1 MKTLLDLIRQPLV
14 IGAFVLSI
22 LIVVGAYFGS
32 HWYYGKVKPVPAELS
47 RYTPTPAVRRGT
59 PEGKLSWADDAITR
73 TKSPASNSEGPGQVV
88 NEMDN
93 LDDLEYTPVYY
104 FPDGAPV
111 PEHLLCPE
119 KWIGVYI
126 DDVEYSEVEQ
136 HLQAVAREIV
146 ANHNPNRPLAEVW
159 PSFIEDETL
168 LWAASKD
175 AGKIQAIGSNRIDGM
190 YEQMRKYPEIFE
202 IVLEEGPAGRW
213 VNVYHVEMDILEPD
227 WNVITLPDSRD
238 FRVKDGYQYQIYT
251 NDSSAL
257 PLSICLSDFST
268 AQLIVI
274 DNLDQ
279 TSDAELERLGGWD
292 YNFNPYTNQ

>member
-32 HWYYGKVKPVPAELS
+32 NWYYGEVKPVPDELS
-47 RYTPTPAVRRGT
+47 RYTPTPAVRRGVSK
-59 PEGKLSWADDAITR
+59 EHSSWNDNSATKRVQDSSEDAAVAAD
-73 TKSPASNSEGPGQVV
+73 G
-88 NEMDN
+88 MD
-93 LDDLEYTPVYY
+93 DFSDLEDTPVYY
-104 FPDGAPV
+104 FPDGTPV

-119 KWIGVYI
+119 KWVGVYI

-159 PSFIEDETL
+159 SSFIEDETL
-168 LWAASKD
+168 LWAVSKD

-227 WNVITLPDSRD
+227 WNVITLPDGRD
-238 FRVKDGYQYQIYT
+238 FRVKDGYRYQIYT